1 MIYPDSLST
10 VINTLRSEGYTED
23 FNLISNHLADNIDD
37 YKIDNVFRFEGM
49 SSQDDES
56 VLYAIS
62 SDKLNRKGI
71 VVNGY
76 GISSDAKTDELILKL
91 LR

>member
-1 MIYPDSLST
+1 MIHPDSLST
-10 VINTLRSEGYTED
+10 VINTLRAEGYIED
-23 FNLISNHLADNIDD
+23 FNLITNHLVENIDD
-37 YKIDNVFRFEGM
+37 YKIDKVFRFEGM
-49 SSQDDES
+49 SSSDDES

-76 GISSDAKTDELILKL
+76 GISSDAITDEMILKL
-91 LR
+91 HR

>member
-23 FNLISNHLADNIDD
+23 FNLISNHLAENIDD
-37 YKIDNVFRFEGM
+37 YKIDKVFRFEGM
-49 SSQDDES
+49 SSSDDES

-62 SDKLNRKGI
+62 SNKLNRKGI

-76 GISSDAKTDELILKL
+76 GISSDEITDEMILKL
-91 LR
+91 HR